1 MIEPLRDLCVSVTGE
16 TSDTIAS
23 VQGIMR
29 YVSEHSEPELQR
41 KIRSVQTQRLSC
53 MEELNH
59 TRENIFLQKNQQY
72 ASKVYEGQGYSVVEM
87 ADFVGTNEKECN
99 YIPGNIQAV
108 PAFPLTESEL
118 TELYQS
124 NGIISQQEERNIDRL
139 PDLEAFCLRMK

>member
-1 MIEPLRDLCVSVTGE
+1 
-16 TSDTIAS
+16 
-23 VQGIMR
+23 
-29 YVSEHSEPELQR
+29 
-41 KIRSVQTQRLSC
+41 
-53 MEELNH
+53 
-59 TRENIFLQKNQQY
+59 
-72 ASKVYEGQGYSVVEM
+72 M

-139 PDLEAFCLRMK
+139 PDLEAFCLG